1 MNPKI
6 KQVKDKEGVVF
17 IIVLDPKVR
26 KKTRKRDSNVF
37 VKSLIEEKLK
47 SNNVFPI
54 NNRVGFT
61 GDIESVSF
69 YISSLIELYLEKYS
83 IDNQLDII
91 YGSLGSIIVTLIFFY
106 IVNMIFILGAE
117 FNYLMKHNID
127 F

>member
-17 IIVLDPKVR
+17 IIVIDPKVR

-37 VKSLIEEKLK
+37 VKSMIEEKLK

-54 NNRVGFT
+54 NNKVGFT

-69 YISSLIELYLEKYS
+69 YISSLIELYLEKYCV
-83 IDNQLDII
+83 DNQLDII
-91 YGSLGSIIVTLIFFY
+91 
-106 IVNMIFILGAE
+106 
-117 FNYLMKHNID
+117 
-127 F
+127 

>member
-37 VKSLIEEKLK
+37 VKSMIEEKLK
-47 SNNVFPI
+47 SNNVFPL
-54 NNRVGFT
+54 NNKVGFT

-69 YISSLIELYLEKYS
+69 YISSLIELYLEKYCV
-83 IDNQLDII
+83 DNQLDII
-91 YGSLGSIIVTLIFFY
+91 
-106 IVNMIFILGAE
+106 
-117 FNYLMKHNID
+117 
-127 F
+127 

>member
-69 YISSLIELYLEKYS
+69 YISSLIELYLEKYI

-91 YGSLGSIIVTLIFFY
+91 
-106 IVNMIFILGAE
+106 
-117 FNYLMKHNID
+117 
-127 F
+127 

>member
-37 VKSLIEEKLK
+37 VKSMIEEKLK

-54 NNRVGFT
+54 NNKVGFT

-69 YISSLIELYLEKYS
+69 YISSLIELYLEKYCV
-83 IDNQLDII
+83 DNQLDII
-91 YGSLGSIIVTLIFFY
+91 
-106 IVNMIFILGAE
+106 
-117 FNYLMKHNID
+117 
-127 F
+127 

>member
-17 IIVLDPKVR
+17 ILVLDPKFR
-26 KKTRKRDSNVF
+26 KNTRKRDSNVF
-37 VKSLIEEKLK
+37 VKSMIEEKLK

-83 IDNQLDII
+83 VDNQLDII
-91 YGSLGSIIVTLIFFY
+91 
-106 IVNMIFILGAE
+106 
-117 FNYLMKHNID
+117 
-127 F
+127 

>member
-26 KKTRKRDSNVF
+26 KKTRERDSNVF
-37 VKSLIEEKLK
+37 VKSMIEEKLK
-47 SNNVFPI
+47 SNNVLPL
-54 NNRVGFT
+54 NNKVGFT

-83 IDNQLDII
+83 VDNQLDII
-91 YGSLGSIIVTLIFFY
+91 
-106 IVNMIFILGAE
+106 
-117 FNYLMKHNID
+117 
-127 F
+127 